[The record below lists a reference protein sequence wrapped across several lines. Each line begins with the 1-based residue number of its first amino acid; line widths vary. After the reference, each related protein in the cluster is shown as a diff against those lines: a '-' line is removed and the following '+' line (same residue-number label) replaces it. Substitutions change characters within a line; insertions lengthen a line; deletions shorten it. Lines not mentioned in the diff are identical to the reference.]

1 MSWIVLQ
8 ALRASSSQTIIQVV
22 ANGNTSS
29 CIDGAWQ
36 ATAIKT
42 QVVVHAIFLAGAAP
56 WIIATLKYSSPAA
69 MACSAWPAANK
80 EGVEKTQALKMKPN
94 ATPVA
99 TRVPSVVWPTSSTS
113 S

>member
-1 MSWIVLQ
+1 MSWMVEQ
-8 ALRASSSQTIIQVV
+8 ALLASNNQTIIHVV
-22 ANGNTSS
+22 ARGNTSS

-42 QVVVHAIFLAGAAP
+42 QVVVQAIFLAGAAP
-56 WIIATLKYSSPAA
+56 WMIATLKYSSPAA
-69 MACSAWPAANK
+69 MACSAWPAANND
-80 EGVEKTQALKMKPN
+80 GVEKTQALKMKPK

-99 TRVPSVVWPTSSTS
+99 TLVPSVVWPTSSTS